1 MTTVKAPR
9 KTAPPSQSA
18 QKTVPAKQGGSKTI
32 NLALQG
38 GGSHG
43 AFTWGVLDR
52 LLEDERLAI
61 EGISGTSAGAM
72 NAAVLA
78 QGFTRGGRDG
88 AREALDTFWRR
99 VSSLSLF
106 APMRRTPFDV
116 AAGNWNIDRSP
127 VTMWLDAFQNLFS
140 PYQTNPLNVNP
151 LRDLLAEMVVEKDI
165 QSSEHI
171 KIFVAA
177 TNVQT
182 GRPRVFHRHELTI
195 DAVMASASLPFTFQ
209 ATEIDEIPYWDGGYM
224 GNPVIWPL
232 IYYCACPDV
241 AIVQIN
247 PLIRLETPKTPVEI
261 VNRVHEISFNSS
273 LIAEIRAIAF
283 VQKLL
288 TEGRLKPGGEKD
300 LKLMHM
306 HLIEAEDVLRVLGA
320 ASKMNAE
327 LDFLLFLRD
336 LGRRTAGDW
345 LDAKWDHIGLRT
357 SFDLRAKFLG

>member
-1 MTTVKAPR
+1 MA
-9 KTAPPSQSA
+9 APP
-18 QKTVPAKQGGSKTI
+18 KQPTQKTI

-52 LLEDERLAI
+52 LLDEERLII

-78 QGFTRGGRDG
+78 QGLARNGRIG
-88 AREALDTFWRR
+88 AKAALDTFWRR
-99 VSSLSLF
+99 VSALSLF
-106 APMRRTPFDV
+106 SPVRRTLLDV
-116 AAGNWNIDRSP
+116 VTGNWNLDRSP
-127 VTMWLDAFQNLFS
+127 TTMVLDAVQNLFS
-140 PYQTNPLNVNP
+140 PYQTNPLDVNP
-151 LRDLLAEMVVEKDI
+151 LRDLLAEMVNEKDI
-165 QSSEHI
+165 QSSAHVKLFI
-171 KIFVAA
+171 CA

-182 GRPRVFHRHELTI
+182 GKPRVFDRHELTV

-209 ATEIDEIPYWDGGYM
+209 ATMIDGVPYWDGGYM

-232 IYYCACPDV
+232 IYYCTCPDV
-241 AIVQIN
+241 ALVQIN

-261 VNRVHEISFNSS
+261 VNRVNEIGFNSS
-273 LIAEIRAIAF
+273 LIAEMRAIAF

-288 TEGRLKPGGEKD
+288 TDKLVKPGVEKD

-306 HLIEAEDVLRVLGA
+306 HLIEDEGEMRTLGA
-320 ASKMNAE
+320 ASKANAE

-336 LGRRTAGDW
+336 LGQRTADKW
-345 LDAKWDHIGLRT
+345 LAANWDHIGVRT
-357 SFDLRAKFLG
+357 SFDLRAKFLE